1 MHLKFCSYA
10 SSKIKQTILPTII
23 RSLLAKNAS
32 CAVLTRKNI
41 VIFQNNTMQL
51 DDKSFITN

>member
-1 MHLKFCSYA
+1 MRPPRSNKPFYP
-10 SSKIKQTILPTII
+10 QYI